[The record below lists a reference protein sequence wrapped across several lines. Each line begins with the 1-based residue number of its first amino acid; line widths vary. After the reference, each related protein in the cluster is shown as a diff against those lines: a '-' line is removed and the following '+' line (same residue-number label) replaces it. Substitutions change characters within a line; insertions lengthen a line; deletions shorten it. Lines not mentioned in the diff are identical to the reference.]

1 MAGKAPN
8 LGVGMKEKRWF
19 RLLWFLPLL
28 LLLIF
33 TNYFVDP
40 AGIYKSDSQ
49 YMAASLLEG
58 NNVYFHAGNGDE
70 RGIKRY
76 LISEMPGF
84 VDCVTVGPSLVFGV
98 RADAVQAESFYN
110 LAVSGAD
117 FYDILAQFGLMELYG
132 KRCGRVVFCVDS
144 YFFDEAL
151 YSTFTRNE
159 TLKPYAEYMIGILN
173 GEHMRAPEDNAYARL
188 KAKASQLFSIS
199 YFQSA
204 LKWIGSSGVKE
215 VLETITAEENWG
227 IAEAD
232 YEGGYYMTDGSLVYP
247 REVQNNSAEYVQE
260 DARNYD
266 IETQFSKNGHI
277 SAYSQ
282 EMFEKLI
289 SYLSD
294 RDVEVDLYLCPL
306 APSLWNRVDNEE
318 YFILKELEQYAND
331 VAERYGLKITGSYNP
346 YNLNMT
352 DADFYDSRHVRHELL
367 ATYFDFSAK

>member
-1 MAGKAPN
+1 
-8 LGVGMKEKRWF
+8 MKEKRWF

-28 LLLIF
+28 LLVIL

-40 AGIYKSDSQ
+40 AGIYKNDSEF
-49 YMAASLLEG
+49 MAASLLQG

-76 LISEMPGF
+76 LISEMPDF

-98 RADAVQAESFYN
+98 RADAVGAGSFYN
-110 LAVSGAD
+110 LGVSGAD

-144 YFFDEAL
+144 YFFDETL

-159 TLKPYAEYMIGILN
+159 TLKPYAEYMIGLLN
-173 GEHMRAPEDNAYARL
+173 GVRSEAPADSAFARF
-188 KAKASQLFSIS
+188 KAKVSQLFSIS

-204 LKWIGSSGVKE
+204 VKWVSSSGAKE
-215 VLETITAEENWG
+215 VLETILSDENWG
-227 IAEAD
+227 VAEDD

-247 REVQNNSAEYVQE
+247 KEVQNNTAEYVEE

-277 SAYSQ
+277 SSYSQ

-289 SYLSD
+289 RYLQE
-294 RDVEVDLYLCPL
+294 RDVEIDLYLCPL
-306 APSLWNRVDNEE
+306 APSLWDRVDNGD
-318 YFILKELEQYAND
+318 YFILNELEAYAND
-331 VAERYGLKITGSYNP
+331 VAERYDLKITGSYNP
-346 YNLNMT
+346 YKLHMT

-367 ATYFDFSAK
+367 ATYFDFSGK

>member
-1 MAGKAPN
+1 
-8 LGVGMKEKRWF
+8 MKEKRWF

-28 LLLIF
+28 FVVIL
-33 TNYFVDP
+33 TNYIVDP
-40 AGIYKSDSQ
+40 AGIYKNDSQ
-49 YMAASLLEG
+49 FMAASLLEG

-76 LISEMPGF
+76 LISEMPDF
-84 VDCVTVGPSLVFGV
+84 VDCVTVGPSLVFGI
-98 RADAVQAESFYN
+98 RADSVQADSFYN

-132 KRCGRVVFCVDS
+132 KHCGRVVFCVDS
-144 YFFDEAL
+144 YFFDETL

-173 GEHMRAPEDNAYARL
+173 GENSAAPEDSAFARL
-188 KAKASQLFSIS
+188 KAKVTQLFSIS

-204 LKWIGSSGVKE
+204 LKWVSSSGWKE
-215 VLETITAEENWG
+215 VVETIMSDENWG
-227 IAEAD
+227 IAGED

-247 REVQNNSAEYVQE
+247 KEVQNNSAEYVEE

-277 SAYSQ
+277 SSYSQ

-289 SYLSD
+289 RYLTKQG
-294 RDVEVDLYLCPL
+294 VEVDLYLCPL
-306 APSLWNRVDNEE
+306 APSLWNRVDNED
-318 YFILKELEQYAND
+318 YFILNELEAYANE
-331 VAERYGLKITGSYNP
+331 VAQRYDLKITGSYNP
-346 YNLNMT
+346 YKLHMT

-367 ATYFDFSAK
+367 GTYFDFSGK

>member
-1 MAGKAPN
+1 
-8 LGVGMKEKRWF
+8 MKERRWF

-28 LLLIF
+28 LIVIL

-49 YMAASLLEG
+49 FMAASLLEG

-76 LISEMPGF
+76 LISEMPDY

-98 RADAVQAESFYN
+98 RTDAVQEDSFYN

-132 KRCGRVVFCVDS
+132 KHCGRVVFCVDS
-144 YFFDEAL
+144 YFFDETL

-173 GEHMRAPEDNAYARL
+173 DEQCRAPEDSAFARF
-188 KAKASQLFSIS
+188 KAKVSQLFSIS

-204 LKWIGSSGVKE
+204 VNWVSSSGVKE
-215 VLETITAEENWG
+215 VLETILSDENWG
-227 IAEAD
+227 VVGEG

-247 REVQNNSAEYVQE
+247 KEVQNNSAEYVEE

-266 IETQFSKNGHI
+266 IETQFSKNCHI
-277 SAYSQ
+277 SSYSP
-282 EMFEKLI
+282 ETFEKLI
-289 SYLSD
+289 RYLTQ
-294 RDVEVDLYLCPL
+294 RDVEVDLYLFPL
-306 APSLWNRVDNEE
+306 APSLWNRIDNDE
-318 YFILKELEQYAND
+318 YFILSELEAYAYD
-331 VAERYGLKITGSYNP
+331 VAQRYDLKIEGSYNP
-346 YNLNMT
+346 YNLHMT
-352 DADFYDSRHVRHELL
+352 DADFYDSRHMRHELL
-367 ATYFDFSAK
+367 ATYYDFSGK